1 MATTTPTIDLAA
13 KVGNTVDAGPSNND
27 QYEPK
32 TIALGDGRFVLIWT
46 DNSDAAPGDSDGV
59 DILAQVYD
67 AFGNALGG
75 ATRINDGWYF
85 DDEENFSVALLSTG
99 KFVIA
104 YEDNDVDGASIR
116 STVVTVA
123 SNNSM
128 TFANHNILTDPG
140 TDILGSPAVTAF
152 SDGSYMVVYSNSA
165 ASTSTN
171 AYGKVVSSGGTVGSQ
186 FAVLTGSDDVGN
198 ASNGAATLTNGNV
211 VTVHAHRVSPD
222 GDYGIFMRILSP
234 TGSSVL
240 AATEVAGTSGDS
252 DTDTQPAVAAL
263 SGGGFVV
270 VWTNADVNDDDI
282 LFQVYDSSGAEV
294 GTVTAVDSAGS
305 TENYNEPTVIGLK
318 DGGFIVAYDDDG
330 TDEIRAHRYDASG
343 NSVGSSFTVAST
355 AATESAPHLALTDDG
370 RVIISWLANTGGNN
384 DSMIAIYDPR
394 EATIDGDNNAN
405 YILGRLDDNSVING
419 LGGDDSLYGRN
430 GADLINAGS
439 GNDYVSGGAGND
451 DIRGDAGVDTISGGA
466 GDDLMR
472 GHDGNDRLYGDDGKD
487 TILGGYGNDLV
498 EGRNGDDFLKGDPG
512 NDWLLGGEGNDSIQ
526 GGDDND
532 VLRGENGNDV
542 LFGDNGQDT
551 VEGAAGTDELRG
563 GAGNDSL
570 SGGDDGDLLFGW
582 GEDDLLL
589 GDAGNDFMKGDE
601 GNDTLDGGAGVDS
614 LQGNAGLDVYRFS
627 PDGAIDYVGGFA
639 GGAGASDQIELIG
652 YGAAFDTYAEVMAAA
667 TQSGTRVII
676 DFGGG
681 DQIHLLSTQLSS
693 LNADDFLFG

>member
-1 MATTTPTIDLAA
+1 MAVSLSGNHPFPLDAVAFNTFDHSSSVSFRTSPSGANYGVITYTPR
-13 KVGNTVDAGPSNND
+13 NTPGFDYD
-27 QYEPK
+27 QYFTYPS
-32 TIALGDGRFVLIWT
+32 ANG
-46 DNSDAAPGDSDGV
+46 AA
-59 DILAQVYD
+59 AQ
-67 AFGNALGG
+67 FTFSFNASPAAARSYFLSAG
-75 ATRINDGWYF
+75 AKDLTADLTSPSFLSPAEQAR
-85 DDEENFSVALLSTG
+85 ALLALAEYA
-99 KFVIA
+99 K
-104 YEDNDVDGASIR
+104 
-116 STVVTVA
+116 
-123 SNNSM
+123 
-128 TFANHNILTDPG
+128 FANIEFTQANGAADIVFYHDERYGRTGFGRTDFDVSWSAGGDYRISNIVGLVGIGSLNDPYMYVHELGHVFTLKHVGPVQQDSETPFLPSQYRDNLYSIMFYDVTSADITDPG
-140 TDILGSPAVTAF
+140 ERPTSHLQLFDVYALQQRFGPNMNWHVGNDVYTASSFDGLRQVLWDAGGTDTLDFSGQTANQIIDLREGAF
-152 SDGSYMVVYSNSA
+152 STLGGFSSLNSTKNL
-165 ASTSTN
+165 SI
-171 AYGKVVSSGGTVGSQ
+171 AYGAIIENAVGG
-186 FAVLTGSDDVGN
+186 AGSDKVIG
-198 ASNGAATLTNGNV
+198 NGADN
-211 VTVHAHRVSPD
+211 
-222 GDYGIFMRILSP
+222 M
-234 TGSSVL
+234 
-240 AATEVAGTSGDS
+240 
-252 DTDTQPAVAAL
+252 L
-263 SGGGFVV
+263 SGGFSDDTLYGGDG
-270 VWTNADVNDDDI
+270 ADNI
-282 LFQVYDSSGAEV
+282 
-294 GTVTAVDSAGS
+294 
-305 TENYNEPTVIGLK
+305 
-318 DGGFIVAYDDDG
+318 DGG
-330 TDEIRAHRYDASG
+330 
-343 NSVGSSFTVAST
+343 
-355 AATESAPHLALTDDG
+355 
-370 RVIISWLANTGGNN
+370 
-384 DSMIAIYDPR
+384 
-394 EATIDGDNNAN
+394 GDN
-405 YILGRLDDNSVING
+405 
-419 LGGDDSLYGRN
+419 
-430 GADLINAGS
+430 DLINAGS

>member
-1 MATTTPTIDLAA
+1 MAVSLSGNHPFPLDAVAFNTFDHSSSVSFRTSPSGANYGVITYTPR
-13 KVGNTVDAGPSNND
+13 NTPGFDYD
-27 QYEPK
+27 QYFTYPS
-32 TIALGDGRFVLIWT
+32 ANG
-46 DNSDAAPGDSDGV
+46 AA
-59 DILAQVYD
+59 AQ
-67 AFGNALGG
+67 FTFSFNASPAAARSYFLSAG
-75 ATRINDGWYF
+75 AKDLTADLTSPSFLSPAEQAR
-85 DDEENFSVALLSTG
+85 ALLALAEYA
-99 KFVIA
+99 K
-104 YEDNDVDGASIR
+104 
-116 STVVTVA
+116 
-123 SNNSM
+123 
-128 TFANHNILTDPG
+128 FANIEFTQANGAADIVFYHDERYGRTGFGRTDFDVSWSAGGDYRISNIVGLVGIGSLNDPYMYVHELGHVFTLKHVGPVQQDSETPFLPSQYRDNLYSIMFYDVTSADITDPG
-140 TDILGSPAVTAF
+140 ERPTSHLQLFDVYALQQRFGPNMNWHVGNDVYTASSFDGLRQVLWDAGGTDTLDFSGQTANQIIDLREGAF
-152 SDGSYMVVYSNSA
+152 STLGGFSSLNSTKNL
-165 ASTSTN
+165 SI
-171 AYGKVVSSGGTVGSQ
+171 AYGAILENAVGG
-186 FAVLTGSDDVGN
+186 AGSDKVIG
-198 ASNGAATLTNGNV
+198 NGADN
-211 VTVHAHRVSPD
+211 
-222 GDYGIFMRILSP
+222 M
-234 TGSSVL
+234 
-240 AATEVAGTSGDS
+240 
-252 DTDTQPAVAAL
+252 L
-263 SGGGFVV
+263 SGGFSDDTLYGGDG
-270 VWTNADVNDDDI
+270 ADNI
-282 LFQVYDSSGAEV
+282 
-294 GTVTAVDSAGS
+294 
-305 TENYNEPTVIGLK
+305 
-318 DGGFIVAYDDDG
+318 DGG
-330 TDEIRAHRYDASG
+330 
-343 NSVGSSFTVAST
+343 
-355 AATESAPHLALTDDG
+355 
-370 RVIISWLANTGGNN
+370 
-384 DSMIAIYDPR
+384 
-394 EATIDGDNNAN
+394 GDN
-405 YILGRLDDNSVING
+405 
-419 LGGDDSLYGRN
+419 
-430 GADLINAGS
+430 DLINAGS

-551 VEGAAGTDELRG
+551 VEGAAGTAELRG
-563 GAGNDSL
+563 SAGNDSL

-589 GDAGNDFMKGDE
+589 GDAGNDFMKGDA